1 MKFDIIYSDR
11 ALNDLRNIHRY
22 IAVELL
28 APDAAKNVSNKI
40 MDEIEALDEMP
51 NRNPLYEKEPWH
63 SRGLRK
69 LVVGNFVAFYLPMEE
84 QQQVL
89 VITIMYGKR
98 NIAKILN
105 DLK

>member
-1 MKFDIIYSDR
+1 MKFNVIYSDR

-40 MDEIEALDEMP
+40 MDEIDALDEMP

-69 LVVGNFVAFYLPMEE
+69 LIVGNFVAFYLPMEE
-84 QQQVL
+84 QKQVL